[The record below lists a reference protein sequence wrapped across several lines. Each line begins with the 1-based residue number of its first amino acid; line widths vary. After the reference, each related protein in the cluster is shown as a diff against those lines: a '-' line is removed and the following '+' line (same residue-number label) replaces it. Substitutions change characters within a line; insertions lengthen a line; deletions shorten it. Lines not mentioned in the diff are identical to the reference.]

1 MNRIWLLLLIGVSAQ
16 TQAFPVIL
24 GGAGALALGAGFL
37 PLLGIG
43 LALYFGV
50 KLWKLPR
57 LALIICSLAGF
68 FICAIVCIQ
77 WADANRE
84 AILANTQSLGAPSQR
99 TTDIPYP
106 YVSDAAQ
113 ALSGSRITADDFYKG
128 VSNRKIRVIRV
139 DLGPQLFKDF
149 GFGATATQIHNNP
162 EPLLGI
168 AKKGNQQVVLVDE
181 RGTTAA
187 AIAEDLNERFGV
199 HIQFLEGG
207 ANALND
213 YAWDH
218 LAKLGD
224 DHAVLPADIPSFKE
238 QRNPTIISTTN
249 PDEFLNYGWLHG
261 LTVTLPVFLSGADAI
276 AEALHGKTV
285 LITAAESHYSGDTW
299 ILLDMLRARG
309 VDAYFMQPTREEL
322 LIKPAYFKAYKNAD
336 RYFGAAQSFDYVLG
350 YQDVRF
356 LDFQSADDWAR
367 TKNQLPRTDHIDME
381 IVAKGGLTQAIAGLD
396 QSKAYVGLAYDRR
409 TFYHSILAG
418 EILSAGG
425 VRWLGINTEPG
436 LFNRAVLTDDD
447 LIDPEAAM
455 YASIEGRSI
464 RAIGSVFGLVPGSA
478 AWVVFLNLAIS
489 FIGAFLA
496 ARPRHPAMKVAVA
509 LVGTVATYILWLAYL
524 ETTPVWASDDLISIS
539 QILGALSGWIAAKHF
554 LARRQFK
561 TDAVIDVLPAKIGLL
576 QRAAE
581 LGYNVQKGYVV
592 SNVDLDRFP
601 HWVTS
606 ARVLVRS
613 AASSESSSAQTIGVF
628 ESIPAQ
634 GKAEVKAALKT
645 VHAQITAAGEVPFSL
660 IQTFITARMFGVA
673 MFGTAGDGHLF
684 ICEGGVGDAATAGT
698 GKTERVAIPIW
709 KTSGLSNDTKKVRS
723 ALLNLHRDMGA
734 TSIEWAVSAN
744 GVLTI
749 LQVSTDT
756 LGRPGLSKLLKGTS
770 GYGRTSSRF
779 VALPVDHGSS
789 VGAAVVAAMAAP
801 GDQFSVGGVRLARVR
816 SFVSA
821 RALQLADI
829 TSVLGSLPR
838 SAFSRVPGAL
848 LLKAFELADRK
859 RDSDRRTRQISLG
872 GPDRAL
878 AEAIACELAVVSR
891 LYGRFSRIATTAI
904 ELKIESPSQGFERA
918 LTSTLIGH
926 EASKFS
932 PDETVEMASVAGYA
946 GVTSYAPFAEP
957 CLDAELVSSVIQV
970 VDSPLAW
977 MKDKCAVMMMVEL
990 GRLSPAIDELC
1001 RRGVADLLLDILP
1014 SYLGDLSGNCPVFD
1028 EVPKQIRK
1036 FFEYG
1041 QHHPQ
1046 AGTKPIAWGVPRPGL
1061 ELTLTTPDNFAAGT
1075 AVYLETTDM
1084 SQLAIISTAGALVVR
1099 SGSSLSHLL
1108 QHARRLDIPHV
1119 VGVECG
1125 ADLVGKTIRIEP
1137 TGGVFCA

>member
-1 MNRIWLLLLIGVSAQ
+1 MNRPWLLLLLVVSAQ
-16 TQAFPVIL
+16 AHAFPVIL
-24 GGAGALALGAGFL
+24 GGVGTLALGAGFL
-37 PLLGIG
+37 PILGIG

-57 LALIICSLAGF
+57 LALVICSLAGF
-68 FICAIVCIQ
+68 FICAIICIQ
-77 WADANRE
+77 WSDANRE
-84 AILANTQSLGAPSQR
+84 AILANTQSLGAPSKR
-99 TTDIPYP
+99 TSDIPYP
-106 YVSDAAQ
+106 YVSDSAQ
-113 ALSGSRITADDFYKG
+113 ALSAARINPEDFYKG
-128 VSNRKIRVIRV
+128 VSNREIRVIRV

-149 GFGATATQIHNNP
+149 GFGATATQIHDNP
-162 EPLLGI
+162 APLVGM

-187 AIAEDLNERFGV
+187 AIADDLNERFGV

-218 LAKLGD
+218 LAKPGD
-224 DHAVLPADIPSFKE
+224 DHAVLPADIPSFKQ
-238 QRNPTIISTTN
+238 QRKPTIISTTN

-309 VDAYFMQPTREEL
+309 IDAHFMQPTREEL

-336 RYFGAAQSFDYVLG
+336 RYFGASQSFAYVLG

-381 IVAKGGLTQAIAGLD
+381 TVAKGGLAEALAGLD

-425 VRWLGINTEPG
+425 VKWLGINTEPG

-447 LIDPEAAM
+447 LIDPEVAM
-455 YASIEGRSI
+455 YARLEGSTI
-464 RAIGSVFGLVPGSA
+464 QAIGSVFSLVPGSA
-478 AWVVFLNLAIS
+478 AWVVLLNLAIS

-496 ARPRHPAMKVAVA
+496 ARPRHPALKATVA
-509 LVGTVATYILWLAYL
+509 LVGTAVTYVLWLAYL
-524 ETTPVWASDDLISIS
+524 ETTPVWASDDLVSIA
-539 QILGALSGWIAAKHF
+539 QILGALSGWFVAKHI

-561 TDAVIDVLPAKIGLL
+561 ADAEIDELPSKIALL

-601 HWVTS
+601 HWATS

-613 AASSESSSAQTIGVF
+613 AAFSESSTAQTIGVF

-634 GKAEVKAALKT
+634 GTAELKAAVKA

-660 IQTFITARMFGVA
+660 IQTFFTGKMFGVA

-698 GKTERVAIPIW
+698 GKTERVAIPVW
-709 KTSGLSNDTKKVRS
+709 QTSGLSNDIKKVRS

-734 TSIEWAVSAN
+734 TSIEWAVSAR
-744 GVLTI
+744 GVLVI

-756 LGRPGLSKLLKGTS
+756 LGRPGLQKLLKGTS
-770 GYGRTSSRF
+770 WSNLTSPQF
-779 VALPVDHGSS
+779 VALPVDHGNS
-789 VGAAVVAAMAAP
+789 VGAAVVAALAAP

-829 TSVLGSLPR
+829 TSVLGSLPL
-838 SAFSRVPGAL
+838 SAFSRVPGPL
-848 LLKAFELADRK
+848 LLNAFELADAK

-872 GPDRAL
+872 APDNAL

-904 ELKIESPSQGFERA
+904 ELKIESLSQGFERV
-918 LTSTLIGH
+918 LTSTVIGY
-926 EASKFS
+926 EASKLS
-932 PDETVEMASVAGYA
+932 PDQVVEMASMAGYA
-946 GVTSYAPFAEP
+946 GVTSYAPFSEP
-957 CLDAELVSSVIQV
+957 CLDAELVSPVIQV

-977 MKDKCAVMMMVEL
+977 MKDKCAVMMMLEL

-1001 RRGVADLLLDILP
+1001 RRGVADLLLEILP
-1014 SYLGDLSGNCPVFD
+1014 TFLGDQPINCPYFD
-1028 EVPKQIRK
+1028 EMPKQLRE
-1036 FFEYG
+1036 FFNDG
-1041 QHHPQ
+1041 QLLAQPGNQ
-1046 AGTKPIAWGVPRPGL
+1046 PIAWGVPRSGL
-1061 ELTLTTPDNFAAGT
+1061 ELPLTSPANFVAGT

-1084 SQLAIISTAGALVVR
+1084 SQLALISTAGALVVR
-1099 SGSSLSHLL
+1099 AGSSLSHLL
-1108 QHARRLDIPHV
+1108 QHARRLNIPHV
-1119 VGVECG
+1119 VGAECG
-1125 ADLVGKTIRIEP
+1125 AELVGKTIRIEP
-1137 TGGVFCA
+1137 TGEVLCA